1 VDGTKSSEIPYNY
14 KRFMFFLEETGGV
27 KPLLIIYVNK
37 KDKGVF
43 KEKAHIN
50 VNCAVVQESS
60 Q

>member
-1 VDGTKSSEIPYNY
+1 
-14 KRFMFFLEETGGV
+14 LEETGAV